1 MEKGTAVFIVSVLVA
16 LFCLLPEVVVAQA
29 PFYEGKTLTVI
40 LSTDPVGT
48 SSVRL
53 RPLIPFLRKYI
64 PGNPTI
70 IIDYMEGGGGR
81 KAANHIYRTV
91 RPDGLTIGA
100 LSGSIVALSILGET
114 GVMYDINKFVY
125 LGATEGISHQ
135 VFYTRK
141 ELGLDNLEKLRAAT
155 GVRLGAQSVGHSGY
169 IAGRFFAYFLDLKEP
184 RFLTGYKGPEVD
196 VALLNGEVDARSNLA
211 TSVLLRNSDWVDKN
225 LMNFHVILEV
235 PKGMKHSRFARLPE
249 LESFVKSEKEGKLL
263 TVFRSFRNAGAP
275 FVAPPGTPKDRVTI
289 LREAMQKTF
298 KDPDFLSEYK
308 KILREDFEPLMPEE
322 VEKGIRE
329 IPRDPE
335 LNELVKK
342 LSGAGP
348 LPTR

>member
-1 MEKGTAVFIVSVLVA
+1 MKANRTTLFTAS
-16 LFCLLPEVVVAQA
+16 LFVGLFLLPIVVSAQA

-40 LSTDPVGT
+40 LSTDPAGT

-53 RPLIPFLRKYI
+53 RPLIPFLRKHI

-70 IIDYMEGGGGR
+70 VVNYMEGGGGR
-81 KAANHIYRTV
+81 KAANHVYRTV

-100 LSGSIVALSILGET
+100 MSGSIVALSILGDT
-114 GVMYDINKFVY
+114 GIMYDISKFVY
-125 LGATEGISHQ
+125 LGATEGVSHQ

-155 GVRLGAQSVGHSGY
+155 GVRLGAQSVGHAGY

-184 RFLTGYKGPEVD
+184 RFLTGYQGPEVD
-196 VALLNGEVDARSNLA
+196 VALLRGEVDARSNLA
-211 TSVLLRNSDWVDKN
+211 TSVLLRNPDWVDKN

-235 PKGMKHSRFARLPE
+235 PKGVKHSRFARLPE
-249 LESFVKSEKEGKLL
+249 LESFVRSDKEGKLL
-263 TVFRSFRNAGAP
+263 TIFRSFRNAGAP
-275 FVAPPGTPKDRVTI
+275 FVAPPGTPKDRVVI
-289 LREAMQKTF
+289 LREAIQKTF
-298 KDPDFLSEYK
+298 TDPEFLSEYK
-308 KILREDFEPLMPEE
+308 KILREEFEPLMPEE

-335 LNELVKK
+335 LNDLVRK
-342 LSGAGP
+342 LSGPGP
-348 LPTR
+348 LPPR